1 MEEMKVIKEQTEDF
15 GEVTIIVIDGVCY
28 FLFSEVDKVTQL
40 GNLPNDWDLHY
51 PSLLYMAVRDD
62 KSWRVEDVPGVG
74 EKQLLVEMRAV
85 RVARKLSENS
95 TEWKKDG
102 GEISEAEA
110 EERIKK
116 LNWFTW
122 IFGGLQRKY
131 EDGSRIAE
139 RDEPLRKAISEI
151 TGEEI

>member
-15 GEVTIIVIDGVCY
+15 GEVTLIVIDGVCY

-40 GNLPNDWDLHY
+40 GKLPNDWDLHY
-51 PSLLYMAVRDD
+51 PSLLYMSVRDY
-62 KSWRVEDVPGVG
+62 KSWRIEDVSGVG
-74 EKQLLVEMRAV
+74 EKQLLVEMGAV
-85 RVARKLSENS
+85 RVARDLAINS

-102 GEISEAEA
+102 GEISEADA

-116 LNWFTW
+116 LNWLTW
-122 IFGGLQRKY
+122 VFGELQRKY
-131 EDGSRIAE
+131 EDGGRIAE
-139 RDEPLRKAISEI
+139 RDESLRKAISTI